1 VKVHLDTDFAGD
13 TDDAAAL
20 AMLLGWP
27 DVELVGI
34 TTVADPDGRRAGY
47 VARMLEI
54 AHRDDIPIAAGAGAS
69 LAGAF
74 MGGLPDHDTYWGGA
88 AVAPLHPSADAST
101 ELMRAS
107 IHSGAIVIGIGPF
120 TNLARLEA
128 VHPGALATTRVTLMG
143 GWIEPAAPSLPQWG
157 PDMDWNTQCDTA
169 AAQQV
174 FTASGELLLATLPGT
189 LRGQLRRTDLARL
202 EASGPIGR
210 LLARQARAYA
220 TANDTGAWGR
230 GFDDV
235 ADDLCNFQYDP
246 VACASAVGWAG
257 ASVATM
263 SLAPRLDGDVLRYV
277 RADGGKQVRV
287 LVDIDGARFSEAWL
301 RAVERADAG

>member
-1 VKVHLDTDFAGD
+1 MHLDTDFAGD

-54 AHRDDIPIAAGAGAS
+54 ARRDDIRVAVGAGAS
-69 LAGAF
+69 LAGAS
-74 MGGLPDHDTYWGGA
+74 MGGLPDHEAYWGGA
-88 AVAPLHPSADAST
+88 AVAPAVPSADASV
-101 ELMRAS
+101 ELMRSS
-107 IHSGAIVIGIGPF
+107 IEAGATVIGIGPF

-128 VHPGALATTRVTLMG
+128 AHAGALASTPVTLMG
-143 GWIEPAAPSLPQWG
+143 GWIEPAATTLPQWG
-157 PDMDWNTQCDTA
+157 PDMDWNTQCDTV

-174 FTASGELLLATLPGT
+174 FAAAGDLLLATLPGT
-189 LRGQLRRTDLARL
+189 LRGQLRRSDLARL

-220 TANDTGAWGR
+220 AENETRAWGR

-246 VACASAVGWAG
+246 VACASALGWPG
-257 ASVATM
+257 ATVTTTP
-263 SLAPRLDGDVLRYV
+263 LAQRLDRGVLHYV
-277 RADGGKQVRV
+277 RSDGGREVRV
-287 LVDIDGARFSEAWL
+287 LLDIDGPAFTEAWL
-301 RAVERADAG
+301 SAVERADAD